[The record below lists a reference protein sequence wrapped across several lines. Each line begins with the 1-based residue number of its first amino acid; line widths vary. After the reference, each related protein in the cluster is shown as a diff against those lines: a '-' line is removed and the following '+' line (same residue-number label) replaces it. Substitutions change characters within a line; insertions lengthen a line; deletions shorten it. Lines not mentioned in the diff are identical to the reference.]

1 MKKRD
6 WVFVIGLVLVVWLAD
21 RLTKAWALDAIT
33 HLQFYGPLGLV
44 LHRNPGA
51 ILGAFSNLPPLLRVV
66 SLSTGGAF
74 LIFTYAAIQ
83 YLLPRRSFVLRAGM
97 SILLGGILG
106 NVTDRIIWG
115 SVVDFVLLGSP
126 HWATPA
132 FNFADAIQWVGY
144 FMIVGSLI
152 KEGNQIWP
160 NENERKRVWINPL
173 YQWKY
178 CLVLVFVGLGFA
190 IISGVFSY
198 TFLKVTID
206 DIIIGS
212 PAVAEQKFLS
222 PFLMTYMSIC
232 SGFLIMLFLIGRILS
247 HRTAGPL
254 YAFERF
260 MDDVMIGKDRVL
272 KLRQGDEFMHLEE
285 LAEKIRDRFIHEGLL
300 KKSDHP
306 EEIHEPEDQHVLGQE
321 SDPEESGETEA
332 IAAIPKEA
340 GNE

>member
-1 MKKRD
+1 MD
-6 WVFVIGLVLVVWLAD
+6 
-21 RLTKAWALDAIT
+21 
-33 HLQFYGPLGLV
+33 Q
-44 LHRNPGA
+44 
-51 ILGAFSNLPPLLRVV
+51 
-66 SLSTGGAF
+66 
-74 LIFTYAAIQ
+74 
-83 YLLPRRSFVLRAGM
+83 
-97 SILLGGILG
+97 
-106 NVTDRIIWG
+106 
-115 SVVDFVLLGSP
+115 
-126 HWATPA
+126 
-132 FNFADAIQWVGY
+132 
-144 FMIVGSLI
+144 
-152 KEGNQIWP
+152 
-160 NENERKRVWINPL
+160 PL